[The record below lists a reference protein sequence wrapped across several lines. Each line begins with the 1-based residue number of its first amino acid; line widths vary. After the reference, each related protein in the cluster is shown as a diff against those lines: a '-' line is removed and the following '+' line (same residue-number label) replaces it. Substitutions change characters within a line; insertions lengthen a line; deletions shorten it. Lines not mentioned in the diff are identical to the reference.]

1 MAYCHP
7 HPGSGPPG
15 RPEDLYTSPPPWD
28 IGRPQPAFLDLARAG
43 LIRGRVLDVGCGTG
57 EHTLMAAG
65 LGLDATGIDLAA
77 SALDNARRKAR
88 ERGRAA
94 RFLRYDARKLVDL
107 GEAFDTVLD
116 CGLFHIFGEDDR
128 AAYVGSLRSVA
139 APDAMC
145 FLLCFSDAQPSGGR
159 GRAHQVSR
167 DEIRVSFADGWR
179 VDAIDRATIDITTD
193 PDGIRAWLAALT
205 RIWIPGT
212 LIR

>member
-94 RFLRYDARKLVDL
+94 RGSQRA
-107 GEAFDTVLD
+107 
-116 CGLFHIFGEDDR
+116 GLFCCCMLTSRRTRPAFPDVPGGP
-128 AAYVGSLRSVA
+128 GSRHPV
-139 APDAMC
+139 
-145 FLLCFSDAQPSGGR
+145 
-159 GRAHQVSR
+159 
-167 DEIRVSFADGWR
+167 ADGWSYWLWPTLTYCY
-179 VDAIDRATIDITTD
+179 AMLDRGNFLLFDLRCWREPT
-193 PDGIRAWLAALT
+193 
-205 RIWIPGT
+205 
-212 LIR
+212 